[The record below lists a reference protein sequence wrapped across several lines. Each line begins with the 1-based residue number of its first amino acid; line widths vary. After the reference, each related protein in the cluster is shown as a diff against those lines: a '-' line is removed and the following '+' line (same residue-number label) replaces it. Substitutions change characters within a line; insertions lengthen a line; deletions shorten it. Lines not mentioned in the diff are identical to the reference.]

1 MGEAERPPS
10 LDEDEGREGRR
21 GRLRPPTGAAGAV
34 KMTDEMLGMVDVLL
48 SDWVVAGVEKV
59 EMERERETERG
70 RGSWKE
76 REREKRLKKRR

>member
-21 GRLRPPTGAAGAV
+21 VRLRPPTGVAGAV

-48 SDWVVAGVEKV
+48 SIIFTILLHKY
-59 EMERERETERG
+59 G
-70 RGSWKE
+70 RFCESC
-76 REREKRLKKRR
+76 L